1 MCGSDSDS
9 SHDREFLSKSK
20 SSVFRAC
27 LALLSVLFMW
37 ESRAS
42 DRPWK
47 FGGGGRART
56 PLGGGGGDRRKRG
69 ESSFGG
75 DKKAALLEEEEGL
88 TLRERKEEGEGG

>member
-20 SSVFRAC
+20 SSVLLAC

-56 PLGGGGGDRRKRG
+56 PLGGGGGDRGKRG

-75 DKKAALLEEEEGL
+75 DKKAALMEEEEGL
-88 TLRERKEEGEGG
+88 TLGERKEEGEGG